1 MPAQDLIAKLKDANL
16 TGRGGA
22 GFPTGKKWEAVKN
35 APGEK
40 KYIIANGSEG
50 EPVVF
55 KDGWLLEN
63 RPEEVINGLKLAL
76 ETVGAC
82 EGILYLR
89 HDYYEKFQPRLEP
102 LLNHSTINHST
113 IRIISKQDGYIGGEE
128 TALIATLEGKR
139 TQPSLRP
146 PYPTTCGLYG
156 CPTLVNNVETLYA
169 VSLIAQDNYQ
179 GTRLYS
185 IGGDAPKVGVFELP
199 QTLTLK
205 EVLEQT
211 QNWPAFPFFLQAGGG
226 GSGVVLN
233 PKQLDQP
240 LSGIGGIIIYREDK
254 ANLPKLLSGWI
265 DFFATESCGQCTPC
279 REGTYRLQ
287 EVFSTEK
294 LDWGKVDD
302 LLFTLEQT
310 SFCALGNA
318 VPVPILSFFKNVTQ
332 VSNKLTQNS
341 NVKTQN

>member
-1 MPAQDLIAKLKDANL
+1 MPAQSLIEKITAANL

-22 GFPTGKKWEAVKN
+22 GFPTGQKWEAVKN

-40 KYIIANGSEG
+40 KYVIANGSEG
-50 EPVVF
+50 EPGVF
-55 KDGWLLEN
+55 KDGWLLAN
-63 RPEEVINGLKLAL
+63 KAEEIINGIKLAL

-89 HDYYEKFQPRLEP
+89 HDYYEKFQPRLEK
-102 LLNHSTINHST
+102 LLNHLAISHLTIQ
-113 IRIISKQDGYIGGEE
+113 IISKQDGYIGGEE
-128 TALIATLEGKR
+128 TTLIATLEGKR

-146 PYPTTCGLYG
+146 PYPTTCGLHG
-156 CPTLVNNVETLYA
+156 CPTLVNNVETLYEVA
-169 VSLIAQDNYQ
+169 LIAQDKYQ

-185 IGGDAPKVGVFELP
+185 TGGDAPHPGVFELP

-205 EVLEQT
+205 EILEQT

-226 GSGVVLN
+226 GSGVILN
-233 PKQLDQP
+233 SEQLDQP
-240 LSGIGGIIIYREDK
+240 LTGIGGIIIYRKDK
-254 ANLPKLLSGWI
+254 ANLPKLLTDWI

-279 REGTYRLQ
+279 REGTYRLK
-287 EVFSTEK
+287 EIFAAEK

-310 SFCALGNA
+310 SFCALGYS
-318 VPVPILSFFKNVTQ
+318 VPVPILSFFKNVG
-332 VSNKLTQNS
+332 VI
-341 NVKTQN
+341 